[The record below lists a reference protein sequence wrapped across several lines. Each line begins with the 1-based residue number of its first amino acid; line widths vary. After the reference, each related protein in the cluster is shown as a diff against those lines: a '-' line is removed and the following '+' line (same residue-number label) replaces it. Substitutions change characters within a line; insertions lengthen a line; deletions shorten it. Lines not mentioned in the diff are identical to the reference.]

1 LAWRDEGW
9 YETVGAGKTRAKI
22 STAEAANFGQIELSM
37 RHVNLVVRIIYRNN
51 NEILFTVDLNHLSG
65 DLHAEIVKELVLVV
79 VEDLES
85 LLDLVGANLRRLAS
99 ELDHI
104 CGLLLVQL
112 LNMALALYHSTKH

>member
-1 LAWRDEGW
+1 M
-9 YETVGAGKTRAKI
+9 GAGKTRAKI